1 MRKSPSLDRTPA
13 GSMVES
19 QLKTVMGYQLAQA
32 SVVTTQIFD
41 TTVRK
46 PFQLRTLEYTA
57 LALVCENPGVS
68 PLRLASALAVTA
80 PSITILIDRLEERE
94 LVTRE
99 KSTKDGRQQYLRATE
114 AGLQLKTRCTE
125 QITERER
132 GSIDT
137 LTPGEYA
144 LLLELLHK
152 VAGARKSGSPGSA
165 APRGDPPAR

>member
-13 GSMVES
+13 GSMLES
-19 QLKTVMGYQLAQA
+19 QLKTVLGYQLAQA
-32 SVVTTQIFD
+32 AVVTNAIFD
-41 TTVRK
+41 ETIRK
-46 PFQLRTLEYTA
+46 PHEMRTLEYTV

-80 PSITILIDRLEERE
+80 PSITNMVDRLVARE

-99 KSTKDGRQQYLRATE
+99 KSSKDGRQQYLHATRA
-114 AGLQLKTRCTE
+114 GHKLKTRSTDAV
-125 QITERER
+125 TASERE
-132 GSIDT
+132 SIDT

-152 VAGARKSGSPGSA
+152 LAGARKPGKRGSTSLP
-165 APRGDPPAR
+165 D